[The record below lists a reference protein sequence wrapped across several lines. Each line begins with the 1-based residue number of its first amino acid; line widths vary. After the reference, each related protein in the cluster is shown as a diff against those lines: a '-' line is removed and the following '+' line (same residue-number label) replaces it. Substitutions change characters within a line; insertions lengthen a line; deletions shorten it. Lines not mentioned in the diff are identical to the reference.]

1 MCAEAALFALRRRYP
16 QIYSTNEKLV
26 INVESIRVSACDFH
40 NALQSI
46 VPASQRS
53 SLSPAHS
60 LSSTVFPLLATQ
72 LDALLSLVNFLF
84 PPCWKAVV
92 KSKKSLAALST
103 SLQERYCA
111 SMQQICEINDTSP
124 LPSPTNR
131 VSAYSHSSSTARR
144 SIANTIAEGNWL
156 TSQCSSLDLSTLYF
170 DVTKLAEDASIS
182 AHSILEDEVVEPAE
196 GTTNPRQD
204 SFSQDSGM
212 DTRNTS
218 PTENPL
224 ATEKSTSANNEI
236 TTHVN
241 TSSRLS
247 FGHRFLS
254 QASHPHLPPA
264 VYRPRLIIC
273 GNTYMGQTDH
283 VGPGLLHALEGMS
296 IHCLDLSALFSVS
309 TKTPEEAC
317 AQVRHCIVYMYIY
330 TILADSE
337 LKSICVYT
345 HYIYVHLHMCMC
357 DVVGRNLHV

>member
-26 INVESIRVSACDFH
+26 INAESIRVSACDFH

-60 LSSTVFPLLATQ
+60 LSSTVFPLLAAQ
-72 LDALLSLVNFLF
+72 LDALLSLVSFLF

-92 KSKKSLAALST
+92 KSKKCLAALST
-103 SLQERYCA
+103 SLQERYRT
-111 SMQQICEINDTSP
+111 SVQQIYEVNDTSP

-131 VSAYSHSSSTARR
+131 ISAYNRSSSVSSR
-144 SIANTIAEGNWL
+144 SITNAITEGNWL

-170 DVTKLAEDASIS
+170 DVSKLAEDASVS
-182 AHSILEDEVVEPAE
+182 AHSILEDEVPEPAE
-196 GTTNPRQD
+196 GTSNPRQD

-224 ATEKSTSANNEI
+224 TTEKSTSANNEI
-236 TTHVN
+236 STHLS
-241 TSSRLS
+241 TSSRMS
-247 FGHRFLS
+247 FGHQFLS
-254 QASHPHLPPA
+254 QATHPHLPPA

-273 GNTYMGQTDH
+273 GSTNMGQTDH

-296 IHCLDLSALFSVS
+296 VHCLDLSALFSVS

-317 AQVRHCIVYMYIY
+317 AQVRHCIS
-330 TILADSE
+330 LAD
-337 LKSICVYT
+337 
-345 HYIYVHLHMCMC
+345 
-357 DVVGRNLHV
+357 DR